1 MTHQDFRNWVID
13 EQEKQEQE
21 TYDRGQRSERRGF
34 NSFGNVLQ
42 NVMKDI
48 HEMQKAQA
56 RAFANAEKV
65 QPDMFDYKYTFNHLE
80 KPDGEDK

>member
-42 NVMKDI
+42 N
-48 HEMQKAQA
+48 
-56 RAFANAEKV
+56 N
-65 QPDMFDYKYTFNHLE
+65 
-80 KPDGEDK
+80 G